1 MNQEPKIK
9 KKRVKNKR
17 ISFYVLDKDY
27 EILEENS
34 KNFGLNKS
42 EFIRRMCCSKNENL
56 EVLKEEFL
64 KNITE
69 LKRIGNNLNQIS
81 KKLNQGS
88 DLEIDLNDFRSD
100 LTSSIDK
107 LKELAKKD

>member
-1 MNQEPKIK
+1 MNQEPKKK
-9 KKRVKNKR
+9 KKRVKDKR
-17 ISFYVLDKDY
+17 ISFYILKKDY

-56 EVLKEEFL
+56 EVLKENFL
-64 KNITE
+64 KNILE

-88 DLEIDLNDFRSD
+88 ELEIDLNEFKGD
-100 LTSSIDK
+100 LTKAIDE
-107 LKELAKKD
+107 LKEMAKKD